1 MSKKL
6 RSNSL
11 TRRTQETPTAQTRK
25 FSDLSPESES
35 QHTKK
40 TKKSSM
46 NEQDINKLLD
56 AFCARMEKMIDNTNN
71 KIESMCAK
79 LEQQMQKLDKDVQDL
94 RNDFVQTK
102 SEIKRIEESQS
113 MTSEK
118 IQQLEIRQNI
128 TEQIALENQI
138 LMLNLPPSIT
148 KEKLIESINSW
159 TNNLIKSHSIRRIN
173 LVTKTNKKSA
183 FIHFTSVTDKQLY
196 MEFVKAKRKDRNEKY
211 IPIINEQVFQLEE
224 GDTSKANIIEFQ
236 TLMTPTNKQIFDTIR
251 NAKKTNSNIE
261 RTWISNGSVFLKLKS
276 QTKSIRIDT
285 LKHFNNISS
294 SVAMEI

>member
-1 MSKKL
+1 MKKGL

-11 TRRTQETPTAQTRK
+11 TRKTPETPTAQARK
-25 FSDLSPESES
+25 FSDLSPETES

-56 AFCARMEKMIDNTNN
+56 AFCARMEKMIDSTNN
-71 KIESMCAK
+71 KIETMCTK
-79 LEQQMQKLDKDVQDL
+79 LEQQMNKLDKDVQEL
-94 RNDFVQTK
+94 RNDFVETK
-102 SEIKRIEESQS
+102 EEIKRIEENQS
-113 MTSEK
+113 MASEK
-118 IQQLEIRQNI
+118 IQQLEVRQNI
-128 TEQIALENQI
+128 IEQLALENQI

-148 KEKLIESINSW
+148 KDKLVESINSW
-159 TNNLIKSHSIRRIN
+159 TDNLIKSHSIKRIN
-173 LVTKTNKKSA
+173 LVAKTNKKSA
-183 FIHFTSVTDKQLY
+183 FIHFTTVTDKQLF
-196 MEFVKAKRKDRNEKY
+196 MDFVKAKRKDGNEKY
-211 IPIINEQVFQLEE
+211 VPIINEQVFQLEE
-224 GDTSKANIIEFQ
+224 GDTSKANVIEFQ
-236 TLMTPTNKQIFDTIR
+236 TLMTQTNKQIFDAIR

-285 LKHFNNISS
+285 LQHFNNISS